1 MTESQELSILGNTLA
16 VQWLRP
22 HAFAAEGTGS
32 IPNQGVRIPQAVWLS
47 QNKQTKNKLQLSF
60 KWCDVGNEKN

>member
-1 MTESQELSILGNTLA
+1 MIKSQEISILGNPLV

-32 IPNQGVRIPQAVWLS
+32 IPGQRVKIPQAVWLS
-47 QNKQTKNKLQLSF
+47 QNKQTKNKLAF
-60 KWCDVGNEKN
+60 F